1 MNDIDEVRARLD
13 IVEVVGGYVQ
23 LKRAGRSYKGLC
35 PFHDEKTPSFI
46 VFPDSG
52 NWRCFG
58 ACAVGGDAFD
68 FVMRRENLDFRATL
82 ELLARRVGV
91 ELEAPTPAAA
101 ERKDR
106 RERLFEAS
114 AAAAEL
120 FHGQLMRSADGEPAR
135 AYLRERGFG
144 IDAAQAFGLGWAPDA
159 WSTLAEQLT
168 GKGFTEDELLAA
180 GLVKARDS
188 GGVYDTFRGR
198 LVFPIHDPRGR
209 PIGFGA
215 RTLDPQGIPK
225 YLNSPQSEI
234 FDKSHVLFGLHRA
247 ARSIRAEDLAVVVEG
262 YTDVLRAHM
271 AGFEN
276 VVASLGTAITE
287 HQLRALKRYT
297 HTMVLAL
304 DADAAGQA
312 ATLRGLEVAREAA
325 AGGVVPVPTGRGR
338 VHYAQRTDVELR
350 VVSMPAGKDPDE
362 VIRDGPAN
370 WRKLVTHARPVMD
383 YLFGA
388 LTEDLDL
395 SSPSGKTAAA
405 ERLLPPIAE
414 IGDPVARSAWLAQL
428 AQLIQVDER
437 ALGERLSVLV
447 REQQRRPRP
456 RVADTEPGPSPGSG
470 LTVGSDRGGGSA
482 SGPRIPSRRSSK
494 DRPPAGGLRRRPSAA
509 GTGAIELGPPGR
521 PSEAS
526 AGPDGDLPD
535 WVTAE
540 VPLDARASELPPDAT
555 ELELDLA
562 GLDPAGSDRTGRA
575 ADAGDPA
582 SDPASDPTSD
592 PAPTRSG
599 PDRPAGQRSAADAE
613 DALDREPGSYLAG
626 PRANNDRLVAWI
638 LGQLLVDPRRL
649 AALSQRL
656 QRDQQAPLGP
666 QDFGDSFQRDLMT
679 AIAYAAGG
687 GAPPD
692 APAEHQLEA
701 LPEPLASY
709 AVELRERGLAG
720 LPMEEAARI
729 ESLHVSCLRL
739 RKRELERALPGLR
752 YLMLEADAEAQLD
765 YMAKVSALTQR
776 LIALTRLIVPLGE
789 REVGKI
795 DGAVKRD
802 G

>member
-13 IVEVVGGYVQ
+13 IVEVVGSYVQ

-82 ELLARRVGV
+82 ELLAQRVGV
-91 ELEAPTPAAA
+91 VLEAPTPAAA

-106 RERLFEAS
+106 RERLFEAT

-120 FHGQLMRSADGEPAR
+120 FQSQLMRSADGEPAR

-159 WSTLAEQLT
+159 WSTLAEKLT
-168 GKGFTEDELLAA
+168 GKGFTEAELLAA

-198 LVFPIHDPRGR
+198 LVFPIHDARGR

-234 FDKSHVLFGLHRA
+234 FDKSQVLFGLHRA
-247 ARSIRAEDLAVVVEG
+247 ARAIRAEDLAVVVEG

-338 VHYAQRTDVELR
+338 VHYSQRTDVELR
-350 VVSMPAGKDPDE
+350 VVSMPAGKDPDD
-362 VIRDGPAN
+362 VIREGPAN

-388 LTEDLDL
+388 LTEGLDL
-395 SSPSGKTAAA
+395 SSPGGKTTAA

-414 IGDPVARSAWLAQL
+414 IGDPVARSAWLARL
-428 AQLIQVDER
+428 AQMIQIDEQ

-456 RVADTEPGPSPGSG
+456 RLGDAEPGATPGFG
-470 LTVGSDRGGGSA
+470 LTPDAERGSGSA
-482 SGPRIPSRRSSK
+482 SGPRIPSRRAAK
-494 DRPPAGGLRRRPSAA
+494 DRPPAAGLRRRPA
-509 GTGAIELGPPGR
+509 GAGDAGAEPGPPGQ
-521 PSEAS
+521 P
-526 AGPDGDLPD
+526 AGDAGEPAAARATGDGLPD

-555 ELELDLA
+555 ELELDLDRPEPKRSRPDGEDVGA
-562 GLDPAGSDRTGRA
+562 ASLASAAPGPRRDRGARPAA
-575 ADAGDPA
+575 EAE
-582 SDPASDPTSD
+582 
-592 PAPTRSG
+592 PAP
-599 PDRPAGQRSAADAE
+599 
-613 DALDREPGSYLAG
+613 DREPVSYLAG
-626 PRANNDRLVAWI
+626 PRASSDSLVAWI
-638 LGQLLVDPRRL
+638 LGQLLVDPERL

-666 QDFGDSFQRDLMT
+666 QDFGDSHQRDLMT

-692 APAEHQLEA
+692 APAEHRLEA

-709 AVELRERGLAG
+709 AAELRERGLSG
-720 LPMEEAARI
+720 LPMEESARI
-729 ESLHVSCLRL
+729 ESLRACCLRL
-739 RKRELERALPGLR
+739 RKRELDRALPGLR

-765 YMAKVSALTQR
+765 YMAKVNELTQR
-776 LIALTRLIVPLGE
+776 LNALTQLIVPLGE
-789 REVGKI
+789 RQVGKI

-802 G
+802 A